1 MKGNFNTII
10 QDNRPIVVDFHA
22 VWCSPCKMQIPVLKE
37 IAAELG
43 DKIRIMKIDVD
54 QNSEIAGRY
63 NVQSVP
69 TLIIFQQGE
78 IKYRQ
83 SGVHTKSH
91 LINVLLKYI

>member
-1 MKGNFNTII
+1 
-10 QDNRPIVVDFHA
+10 
-22 VWCSPCKMQIPVLKE
+22 MQTPVLKE

-43 DKIRIMKIDVD
+43 DKIRIVKIDVD
-54 QNSEIAGRY
+54 QNSEIARRY

-69 TLIIFQQGE
+69 TLMIFKQGE

-83 SGVHTKSH
+83 TGVHTKPQ